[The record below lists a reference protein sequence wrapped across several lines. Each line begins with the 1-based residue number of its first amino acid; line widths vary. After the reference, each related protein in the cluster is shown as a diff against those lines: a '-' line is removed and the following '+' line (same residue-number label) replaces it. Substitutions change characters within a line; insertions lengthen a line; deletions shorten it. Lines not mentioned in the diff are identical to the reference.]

1 MDDATYEAETLA
13 HIARVQ
19 ECLRELT
26 ILLTQRGERHDLSK
40 LVEPERSGFI
50 ATLPRLKATPYGTP
64 AYTELLS
71 ELRPTIQHHYAVN
84 DHHPEHYPPPM
95 SAVIDV
101 MRQDLADI
109 ESSQESKLLV
119 DGITARTMQRLRQQ
133 IVWAESGI
141 NGMTLL
147 SLLELFCDW
156 KAASERHSSG
166 DFIVSLVHNRVRF
179 GLSDQV
185 YTIFVNTAEAL
196 GW

>member
-26 ILLTQRGERHDLSK
+26 ILLTQRGERHDASK

-50 ATLPRLKATPYGTP
+50 ATLPRMKATPYGTP
-64 AYTELLS
+64 AYTALLD
-71 ELRPTIQHHYAVN
+71 ELRPTIQHHYAAN
-84 DHHPEHYPPPM
+84 DHHPEHYPTPT
-95 SAVIDV
+95 SDAIAV
-101 MRQDLADI
+101 MRQDVIDI
-109 ESSQESKLLV
+109 QQPGFNGAHKRATE
-119 DGITARTMQRLRQQ
+119 RLRQQ
-133 IVWAESGI
+133 IIWAESGI

-156 KAASERHSSG
+156 KSASERHTNG
-166 DFIVSLVHNRVRF
+166 DFIASLAHNRVRF

-185 YTIFVNTAEAL
+185 YTLFVNTAEAL